1 MGEDEINTLL
11 IILDTFMS
19 ASFFV
24 LAILADE
31 KTIKALSSITA
42 VCWLI
47 SCIPY
52 YNRKIGNLITTLV
65 QGIGLQKTKKNKL

>member
-24 LAILADE
+24 LADE

-65 QGIGLQKTKKNKL
+65 QGIGLQKTKK